1 MAYDDP
7 STNTKWASFCLQST
21 QCIYYIYLFRVWLLW
36 LLTHYSEIASVAVL
50 AEAGARA
57 HHALLHRLCQ
67 RHHLA
72 RQPLLVY
79 NQISGGVN

>member
-1 MAYDDP
+1 MMTLQQIQNGQVSACNQLSV
-7 STNTKWASFCLQST
+7 ST
-21 QCIYYIYLFRVWLLW
+21 IYLLRVWLLW

-72 RQPLLVY
+72 RQPLLDIV
-79 NQISGGVN
+79 QLDIRGG

>member
-1 MAYDDP
+1 MMTLQQIQNGQVSACNQLSV
-7 STNTKWASFCLQST
+7 ST
-21 QCIYYIYLFRVWLLW
+21 IYYLLRVWLLW

>member
-7 STNTKWASFCLQST
+7 STNTKWASF
-21 QCIYYIYLFRVWLLW
+21 YLLW

>member
-1 MAYDDP
+1 MM
-7 STNTKWASFCLQST
+7 TLQQIQNGQVS
-21 QCIYYIYLFRVWLLW
+21 IYY

-72 RQPLLVY
+72 RQPLLDIV
-79 NQISGGVN
+79 QLDIRGR

>member
-1 MAYDDP
+1 MM
-7 STNTKWASFCLQST
+7 TLQQIQNGQDSM
-21 QCIYYIYLFRVWLLW
+21 YY